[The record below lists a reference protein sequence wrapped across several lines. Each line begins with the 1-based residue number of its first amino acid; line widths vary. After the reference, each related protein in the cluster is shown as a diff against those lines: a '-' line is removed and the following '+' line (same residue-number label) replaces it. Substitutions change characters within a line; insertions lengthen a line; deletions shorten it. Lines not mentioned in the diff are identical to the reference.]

1 MVDKSFI
8 TKLTSLQL
16 DCVLNK
22 FNFEEKFINYIKHP
36 NNEIIVNFPVDLDD
50 GSCKIFKGYRI
61 QHNNLLGPYKGGL
74 RFHQDVYLNECKAL
88 AFWMMI
94 KCALQEL
101 PLGGG
106 KGGIKFNPR
115 DYSNNDLNKISREF
129 TKALYKYIGPQK
141 DIPAPDVGSN
151 SQIMDWMTA
160 EYQKINQTHI
170 FGCFTGKSL
179 NFNGSL
185 GRTEATGRGVFIAI
199 REWFKYKNIDITDK
213 TYILQGFGN
222 VGSNLAILLSQIG
235 MICIGVGDHS
245 GYWVNKE
252 GINIPQLNN
261 FVKINKKI
269 EGFNGIGNKITV
281 EDFFK
286 LKCNVIV
293 PAALELQINGEVAKN
308 INCDLIVEGANGP
321 TDHYADVILESKN
334 IDILPDIYANSGGV
348 MVSYFEWIQNKQNNY
363 WSLDEVNNKLEKKMI
378 STFNKLNEIK
388 EKHLCTY
395 RTAAYFLALKR
406 LEYFYKIK
414 K

>member
-1 MVDKSFI
+1 
-8 TKLTSLQL
+8 
-16 DCVLNK
+16 
-22 FNFEEKFINYIKHP
+22 
-36 NNEIIVNFPVDLDD
+36 
-50 GSCKIFKGYRI
+50 
-61 QHNNLLGPYKGGL
+61 
-74 RFHQDVYLNECKAL
+74 
-88 AFWMMI
+88 
-94 KCALQEL
+94 
-101 PLGGG
+101 
-106 KGGIKFNPR
+106 
-115 DYSNNDLNKISREF
+115 
-129 TKALYKYIGPQK
+129 
-141 DIPAPDVGSN
+141 
-151 SQIMDWMTA
+151 
-160 EYQKINQTHI
+160 
-170 FGCFTGKSL
+170 
-179 NFNGSL
+179 
-185 GRTEATGRGVFIAI
+185 
-199 REWFKYKNIDITDK
+199 
-213 TYILQGFGN
+213 
-222 VGSNLAILLSQIG
+222 

-388 EKHLCTY
+388 EKYLCTY